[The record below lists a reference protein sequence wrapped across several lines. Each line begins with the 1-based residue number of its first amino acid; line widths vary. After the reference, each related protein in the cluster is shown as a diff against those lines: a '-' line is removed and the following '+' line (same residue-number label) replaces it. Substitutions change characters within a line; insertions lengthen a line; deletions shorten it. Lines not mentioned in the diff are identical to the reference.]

1 MTRTTMKQLY
11 MEITNDELL
20 VSDTIFKTSFDT
32 SLSTIYL
39 VQCKDQYVFTTNTI
53 LVLHYFYLWQ
63 QIII

>member
-1 MTRTTMKQLY
+1 MKQLY

-39 VQCKDQYVFTTNTI
+39 EQCKDQYVFTANTI
-53 LVLHYFYLWQ
+53 LVLHYFYRWQ
-63 QIII
+63 QIQ

>member
-1 MTRTTMKQLY
+1 MKQLY